1 MYHALAAFLFIREV
15 LVSSTAQSGA
25 AALDLGLAAAP
36 SHARARARHSRR
48 IVYNTTISACGR
60 ARDFTSA
67 LALLREMDARGVAPS
82 VVTYS
87 AAITAAG
94 HAGEWRAGLE
104 LKAEMEARGV
114 APNAFTCVAAR
125 PNKQTARLRSRIYLR
140 CVLCLQLLSASH
152 FGAPTVHPL
161 HLPWSCSR

>member
-1 MYHALAAFLFIREV
+1 M
-15 LVSSTAQSGA
+15 
-25 AALDLGLAAAP
+25 
-36 SHARARARHSRR
+36 
-48 IVYNTTISACGR
+48 YNTTISACGR

-125 PNKQTARLRSRIYLR
+125 PNKQTARARARPSSLSFADR
-140 CVLCLQLLSASH
+140 CCLLPQH
-152 FGAPTVHPL
+152 APPRAVAH
-161 HLPWSCSR
+161 RAR